1 MKLSRNKI
9 FKLLNKKKQ
18 THKKYKINNK
28 KYNNR
33 SFRNKKKNL
42 NLRKK
47 TLKYNRKKKY
57 NLKGGR
63 KGRYQSGGAGEWWKN
78 YLGLQKLSKKIL
90 KTQCKKKILKM

>member
-63 KGRYQSGGAGEWWKN
+63 KGRYQSGGAGEWWK
-78 YLGLQKLSKKIL
+78 KLFGATKVVKENI
-90 KTQCKKKILKM
+90 KNPVQKKKY